1 MSVHYDYCIWESYD
15 EEGPF
20 PNINF
25 PEDTNFVAWLAQFN
39 DLFNPDEFDFE
50 AEPGVIQDENFVK
63 QTQDNLIRFP
73 LWAVGVQ
80 YVQMWNG
87 ADEAPPE
94 IQPSIKEEAEYYFKQ
109 ILWNADIRDCEGHN
123 VIDTLWENAKAYRN
137 GYTEGAPPGQTVVF
151 W

>member
-63 QTQDNLIRFP
+63 QS
-73 LWAVGVQ
+73 
-80 YVQMWNG
+80 
-87 ADEAPPE
+87 PE
-94 IQPSIKEEAEYYFKQ
+94 KRSE
-109 ILWNADIRDCEGHN
+109 R
-123 VIDTLWENAKAYRN
+123 
-137 GYTEGAPPGQTVVF
+137 
-151 W
+151 